1 MQIEINAQHF
11 SDLDGFYD
19 EIETKLTKN
28 LEFKIGRNLNALNDV
43 LAGGFGVFDFD
54 EKSVDLIWI
63 DSNKSRLDLNEKFKD
78 SEKTIFEK
86 IIETIRQN
94 NHIKLI
100 LK

>member
-1 MQIEINAQHF
+1 MF
-11 SDLDGFYD
+11 
-19 EIETKLTKN
+19 
-28 LEFKIGRNLNALNDV
+28 R
-43 LAGGFGVFDFD
+43 